1 MNTVEII
8 AVVIISIIV
17 LAALILGAISQYDYY
32 KFTRLQQH
40 KTKTRTIWKKK
51 HKKH

>member
-1 MNTVEII
+1 MNTVETI
-8 AVVIISIIV
+8 AVVILSLIV

-32 KFTRLQQH
+32 KFTRMQQH
-40 KTKTRTIWKKK
+40 KTKWKKK